1 MQDTK
6 LNANQKAA
14 HIAIAAA
21 LALTLGAAPLAGCT
35 SGSTNTN
42 STNTSQQSDQQADS
56 QQAPEGQQGEAAGD
70 GNTPPEPP
78 DGESASGEQG
88 GTPPDMPEG
97 EQGATPPDGDGGTPP
112 AKPGESSDSS
122 EGGNGGTPP
131 EMPSGE
137 NGQGG
142 APGGGAADTMSFDF
156 SGSYSGALSADGQ
169 EVTSD
174 GETVDASEVDQNA
187 ALATNGGTLTITGDT
202 LTKSGDDTNG
212 DNCNFYGL
220 NSIALAVGEG
230 SQVILSE
237 TSLEAVSEGSN
248 GIFAT
253 DSGTAWANDVDIATT
268 ASNSRGLDATYGGTI
283 VANELTVST
292 QGDHCASVA
301 TDRGGGNI
309 SVTNSTLETAGS
321 GSPVLYS
328 TGLIEVDNVKGTAT
342 GSQLVGMEGLNT
354 VMISNSTLESTQTG
368 KTASDPVADAVIIY
382 QSTSGDAEA
391 TTGDAALFQASDSTL
406 TSAIDS
412 GAFFYLTN
420 TDANVVLSNTTLDYD
435 STAAKLLLAQ
445 GNSSNNW
452 GSSGSNGA
460 TLTFT
465 GIDQQLEGDIE
476 VDTISSVD
484 LYLLEGS
491 TWNGSAEIV
500 ENADG
505 GTALDENL
513 NVNVDATSTWVVTA
527 DTTVDNLNVAEGG
540 SVVDSDGKTVR
551 VVDASG
557 SELVAGESSIT
568 VTVNGAYS
576 TTVTTDDSSA
586 LQTASVDR
594 SEFDQYFGTSTE
606 FGTNGGD
613 QQADAEESASTG
625 NPFLDFWNWLMG
637 LFGIK

>member
-1 MQDTK
+1 V
-6 LNANQKAA
+6 A
-14 HIAIAAA
+14 
-21 LALTLGAAPLAGCT
+21 
-35 SGSTNTN
+35 
-42 STNTSQQSDQQADS
+42 
-56 QQAPEGQQGEAAGD
+56 AAGD
-70 GNTPPEPP
+70 GSSVIQLQQDAVFGSYHRQVHGRGILFPKDAKLNAVAVDLLGMEI
-78 DGESASGEQG
+78 SGVELGVGIQG
-88 GTPPDMPEG
+88 
-97 EQGATPPDGDGGTPP
+97 QAP
-112 AKPGESSDSS
+112 AI
-122 EGGNGGTPP
+122 
-131 EMPSGE
+131 
-137 NGQGG
+137 
-142 APGGGAADTMSFDF
+142 PGGG
-156 SGSYSGALSADGQ
+156 
-169 EVTSD
+169 
-174 GETVDASEVDQNA
+174 
-187 ALATNGGTLTITGDT
+187 
-202 LTKSGDDTNG
+202 
-212 DNCNFYGL
+212 
-220 NSIALAVGEG
+220 
-230 SQVILSE
+230 
-237 TSLEAVSEGSN
+237 
-248 GIFAT
+248 
-253 DSGTAWANDVDIATT
+253 
-268 ASNSRGLDATYGGTI
+268 
-283 VANELTVST
+283 
-292 QGDHCASVA
+292 
-301 TDRGGGNI
+301 
-309 SVTNSTLETAGS
+309 
-321 GSPVLYS
+321 VLR
-328 TGLIEVDNVKGTAT
+328 
-342 GSQLVGMEGLNT
+342 
-354 VMISNSTLESTQTG
+354 
-368 KTASDPVADAVIIY
+368 
-382 QSTSGDAEA
+382 
-391 TTGDAALFQASDSTL
+391 DAALFQASDSTL

-594 SEFDQYFGTSTE
+594 SEFDQCFGTSTE